1 MNQHNITYTEGQRI
15 DPGQERT
22 LSGAII
28 PPDTSHIHGVISVTF
43 PSKQQTVE
51 FAGLTSSI
59 VLDFYIKTIGAA
71 NLMENRIASFPL
83 GVAEKFRRPL
93 YVRTLMLNCLTTW
106 YAPLW
111 EEMWRDDFRKEAWSI
126 DDERLRPF
134 ASLTAK
140 WQRED
145 ALRNYFERRQALM
158 EIDVLTAMAL
168 GLSLEDLEMIYT
180 ILFPV
185 LQQNEADT
193 WYDTEGNIAFTASR
207 GLTGV
212 GMTRPEWNAIADK
225 SPYTLCDRIA
235 DYRCAWAHFSHL
247 QTE

>member
-1 MNQHNITYTEGQRI
+1 M
-15 DPGQERT
+15 
-22 LSGAII
+22 
-28 PPDTSHIHGVISVTF
+28 
-43 PSKQQTVE
+43 E

-158 EIDVLTAMAL
+158 EIDVLTAIAL

-180 ILFPV
+180 IQFPV

-235 DYRCAWAHFSHL
+235 DYRRAWAHFSHL